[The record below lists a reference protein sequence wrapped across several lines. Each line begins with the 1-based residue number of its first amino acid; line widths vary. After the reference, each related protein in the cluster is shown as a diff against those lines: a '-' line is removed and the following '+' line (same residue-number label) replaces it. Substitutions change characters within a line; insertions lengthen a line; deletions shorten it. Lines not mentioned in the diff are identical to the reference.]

1 MTAGIDRQAQTLLTK
16 AAEDETVLHLNGVP
30 DGPFGFHVQQAI
42 EKLYKDLL
50 CQLGVEFKFT
60 HDLDHLIV
68 LLKTV
73 GETLPDPIVD
83 YSRIGAFA
91 VTHRYDDIPE
101 FFVLDRADATATVRN
116 IREHV
121 TARISALSATP

>member
-1 MTAGIDRQAQTLLTK
+1 MLKK
-16 AAEDETVLHLNGVP
+16 AAEDEAVLHLNGVP

-42 EKLYKDLL
+42 EKLYKALL

-68 LLKTV
+68 LLKAT
-73 GETLPDPIVD
+73 GETLPEPIVD
-83 YSRIGAFA
+83 FSRIGAFA

-101 FFVLDRADATATVRN
+101 FYVLDREDALAMVRSV
-116 IREHV
+116 REFV
-121 TARISALSATP
+121 NSRIAALSAPTEPPPVQ